1 VRPAYNPFY
10 VPQPKPHAGRPRIT
24 FSLQEVLHIAGA
36 IAILTVCL
44 ALVLKD
50 GLGNPYRFDNLPSPA
65 LLLDSLMAI
74 GSGFVLHE
82 LAHKIVAQRYGHWA
96 EFRAQFTGLII
107 SLLLA
112 MGIGVLAAAP
122 GAVVIQG
129 QVTRRENGIISL
141 VGPGTNLLIG
151 AIAFPF
157 ALAVNPDAPLPRMM
171 ALVATA
177 NGGLCLLN
185 LLPFGQLDGR
195 KVLRWS
201 KVAYGIALTL
211 CITFLVLLYTQGVVR
226 PTGN

>member
-1 VRPAYNPFY
+1 
-10 VPQPKPHAGRPRIT
+10 VPQPLPHAGRPRIT
-24 FSLQEVLHIAGA
+24 FSLQEVLHIGGA

-44 ALVLKD
+44 AVVLKD
-50 GLGNPYRFDNLPSPA
+50 GFATPFTWKGSLADSLPSPWEFLA
-65 LLLDSLMAI
+65 SLLAI

-82 LAHKIVAQRYGHWA
+82 LAHKVVAQRYGHWA
-96 EFRAQFTGLII
+96 EFRAQFAGLLM
-107 SLLLA
+107 SLVIAL
-112 MGIGVLAAAP
+112 GIGFLAAAP

-129 QVTRRENGIISL
+129 QVTRRENGLISL

-151 AIAFPF
+151 VLAFPF
-157 ALAVNPDAPLPRMM
+157 TQVADPDAALPRMM

-201 KVAYGIALTL
+201 KVAYSVALAL
-211 CITFLVLLYTQGVVR
+211 CAAFLVLLYTRGVVR